1 MYRLFKDQLICRI
14 AFCLIIPL
22 FVIIAYHGT
31 GFPEPEPA
39 QKSLDRSAALTI
51 GGKTADYIL
60 IGERHFTVTEAT
72 VIIDVKGK
80 KIRLTDLAVP
90 CEAEVEYRL
99 IMDEDPL
106 ALKITVKKLL
116 QGATTRWSASD
127 SEG

>member
-1 MYRLFKDQLICRI
+1 MYRLFKAQLICRM
-14 AFCLIIPL
+14 AFWFIVPLI
-22 FVIIAYHGT
+22 VIIAYPST
-31 GFPEPEPA
+31 GFAEPA
-39 QKSLDRSAALTI
+39 QKSLDRSATLTI

-72 VIIDVKGK
+72 VIIDMKEKQIG
-80 KIRLTDLAVP
+80 LTDLAVP
-90 CEAEVEYRL
+90 CDAQIEYRL

-116 QGATTRWSASD
+116 EGATTQWSASG